1 MKIFTVNK
9 TLSNLFQLFSYFEFH
24 LEQKMSLKDG
34 SEDELDLE
42 QSLFEDEANDSTSN
56 WKPIDHVIHDTLELD
71 TLESNSEKEKTEVG
85 PKGWNSLK
93 VKIIMAHIMLIYLNL
108 NIIFLLKHCRHGY
121 RN

>member
-1 MKIFTVNK
+1 
-9 TLSNLFQLFSYFEFH
+9 
-24 LEQKMSLKDG
+24 MSLKDG

-93 VKIIMAHIMLIYLNL
+93 IQTIITHIDSYRLYDIALSIV
-108 NIIFLLKHCRHGY
+108 NIFKLKY
-121 RN
+121 NFFT

>member
-93 VKIIMAHIMLIYLNL
+93 VKIIMAHIDSYS
-108 NIIFLLKHCRHGY
+108 FLY
-121 RN
+121 S